1 MTELRIAV
9 IGAGRIGRMHAEHLA
24 QRIDGA
30 RLAAIAD
37 VAEAAA
43 AELAARF
50 GVPHTTD
57 YHALL
62 EDHSIDAVA
71 ICSSTDSHARMI
83 TEAAQAGKQI
93 FCEKPIALDLPTI
106 DAALASVA
114 QAGVALQIGFQRR
127 FDPSFRAAREA
138 IAGGAIGTPHLLR
151 ITSRDPGP
159 PPLDYIRR
167 SGGLF
172 LDMMIHDFDM
182 ARFLLGDEVV
192 AVSATGTCLVDPA
205 IGTLGDID
213 TAIVTLTFAGG
224 AIGVI
229 DNSRRAVYGYD
240 QRAEVLGDAGAVAVD
255 NRAQHTATVRDAQAA
270 HGALPPHFFIER
282 Y

>member
-1 MTELRIAV
+1 
-9 IGAGRIGRMHAEHLA
+9 
-24 QRIDGA
+24 
-30 RLAAIAD
+30 
-37 VAEAAA
+37 
-43 AELAARF
+43 
-50 GVPHTTD
+50 
-57 YHALL
+57 
-62 EDHSIDAVA
+62 
-71 ICSSTDSHARMI
+71 
-83 TEAAQAGKQI
+83 
-93 FCEKPIALDLPTI
+93 
-106 DAALASVA
+106 
-114 QAGVALQIGFQRR
+114 
-127 FDPSFRAAREA
+127 
-138 IAGGAIGTPHLLR
+138 PHLLR

-282 Y
+282 YTDAYVAELQAFVDALRRGEAPPVGGADGRAPVVIALAAQRSLHERRPVAIGA